1 MSNVYKSTVLYC
13 RQGNHDK
20 EYRIQIVAVV
30 NGWLCKSQYGRR
42 GGNLKEANPMK
53 QPGTLDDA
61 DAVFR
66 KLYNDKSV
74 EYTEDEYG
82 YRLREPAP
90 VIYSTTASETK
101 SRVPQSKGE
110 LAEAIVN
117 KLGRTAPRADE
128 VEASYT
134 KNQRKTATPVE
145 PKQPAKP
152 QPTDNPTPALFAP
165 ARRKLFL
172 EDDE

>member
-1 MSNVYKSTVLYC
+1 VLEDEPMSNVYKSTVLYC
-13 RQGNHDK
+13 RHGGNHDK
-20 EYRIQIVAVV
+20 EYRIQVV
-30 NGWLCKSQYGRR
+30 EVPGGWLCKSQYGRR
-42 GGNLKEANPMK
+42 GSTLKEANPMK
-53 QPGTLDDA
+53 QPGTLNDA

-74 EYTEDEYG
+74 EYTEDEDG

-90 VIYSTTASETK
+90 ITYGEVAATKAKPK

-117 KLGRTAPRADE
+117 KLGR
-128 VEASYT
+128 
-134 KNQRKTATPVE
+134 KE
-145 PKQPAKP
+145 PQPAKP
-152 QPTDNPTPALFAP
+152 QPKPIDNLTPAPFAP